1 MIKDSWSFNADFER
15 LVIMKKMNWLC
26 ENAFVNIILVEMKIR
41 IRKSGKKQKLISVY
55 LYHNNIRL

>member
-26 ENAFVNIILVEMKIR
+26 ENAFVNIILVEMKINA
-41 IRKSGKKQKLISVY
+41 ICI
-55 LYHNNIRL
+55 